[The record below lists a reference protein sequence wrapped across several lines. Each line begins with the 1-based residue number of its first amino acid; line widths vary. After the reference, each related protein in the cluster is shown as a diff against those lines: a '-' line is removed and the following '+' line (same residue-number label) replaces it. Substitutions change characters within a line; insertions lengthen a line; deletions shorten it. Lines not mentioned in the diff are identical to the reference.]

1 MCQGRFHSAF
11 RYRKRGLI
19 HWSRF
24 TFAQGVTQI
33 LACVTAY
40 MSIFVVLVGIPSPPN
55 RILAPKC
62 HDGPLPVVHGTL
74 HSLPAHDGAA
84 ELNVCRNRAPPTT
97 LHLCPRRSQDGFI
110 YDHSQGGW
118 ADPSM
123 SIMVFTGLW
132 ACKLIDPSSGR
143 TRPAG
148 AGG

>member
-74 HSLPAHDGAA
+74 HSLPARDGAA
-84 ELNVCRNRAPPTT
+84 EMNACRRRAPTT
-97 LHLCPRRSQDGFI
+97 LRLCPRRSQDSFI
-110 YDHSQGGW
+110 YDQSRGGW
-118 ADPSM
+118 DDPRQRG
-123 SIMVFTGLW
+123 VFR
-132 ACKLIDPSSGR
+132 ACKLIDPSSGHAR
-143 TRPAG
+143 QVPA
-148 AGG
+148 AP